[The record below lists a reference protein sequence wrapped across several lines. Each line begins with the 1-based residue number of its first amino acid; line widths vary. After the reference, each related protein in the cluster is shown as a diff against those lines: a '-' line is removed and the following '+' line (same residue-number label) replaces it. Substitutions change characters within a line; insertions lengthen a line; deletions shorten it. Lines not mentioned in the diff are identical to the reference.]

1 MGKNMKIYIPL
12 LILIIGTLFF
22 TSCSS
27 NEDVVATA
35 SDNSSSD
42 NSSSD
47 NSSSDGAAIST
58 FTGTFNGECAG
69 AYAKT
74 DMMVITD
81 NKTAAEGQ
89 IVYSDSGCSTKE
101 YGHNIN
107 YTVESTV
114 TATVD
119 NKSVSKIEGTTT
131 TSFHTIYTDDRV
143 SNANSG
149 SWCGKSDWVKDT
161 PKDVTGLDCSDD
173 FGTTYGAAGVKK
185 YDIWYISGNTF
196 MHSEFNSDGYASSL
210 DYTKTKE

>member
-1 MGKNMKIYIPL
+1 MKNILQI
-12 LILIIGTLFF
+12 ILITFF
-22 TSCSS
+22 TFAISSCAKKEEST
-27 NEDVVATA
+27 TA
-35 SDNSSSD
+35 
-42 NSSSD
+42 
-47 NSSSDGAAIST
+47 GAAAPAPAIST
-58 FTGTFNGECAG
+58 FNGTFNGTCAG
-69 AYAKT
+69 ANSKT
-74 DMMVITD
+74 DVMVITD
-81 NKTAAEGQ
+81 TTATEGE

-114 TATVD
+114 TAAVD